1 MKKEQAMSGANAP
14 STGSKVKETD
24 NVDFSLVKRLV
35 FHFGET
41 EEEVK
46 NLDFDALL
54 VRQTEE
60 YNKVIDARKIRAE
73 QAALETPTDT
83 FTV

>member
-1 MKKEQAMSGANAP
+1 MSIKIENTFTLHWRVLDNAKAYGANM
-14 STGSKVKETD
+14 
-24 NVDFSLVKRLV
+24 RL
-35 FHFGET
+35 T

-54 VRQTEE
+54 AKQTEE
-60 YNKVIDARKIRAE
+60 YNKVIDTRKLRVE

-83 FTV
+83 PTE

>member
-1 MKKEQAMSGANAP
+1 MSIKIENTFVLHWRVLDNAKAYM
-14 STGSKVKETD
+14 GHIH
-24 NVDFSLVKRLV
+24 L
-35 FHFGET
+35 T

>member
-1 MKKEQAMSGANAP
+1 MSIKIENRFIL
-14 STGSKVKETD
+14 TWRVLDNSKAYAATI
-24 NVDFSLVKRLV
+24 RL
-35 FHFGET
+35 T

-54 VRQTEE
+54 AKQTEE
-60 YNKVIDARKIRAE
+60 YNKVIDARKLRAE

-83 FTV
+83 PTE

>member
-1 MKKEQAMSGANAP
+1 MSIKIEN
-14 STGSKVKETD
+14 TFTLHWRVLD
-24 NVDFSLVKRLV
+24 NTKAYMGHIRL
-35 FHFGET
+35 T